1 MVNISYPVGNKTS
14 IESNDTDISAMDT
27 AYKLADTNLDT
38 AYKAADL
45 VIDTA
50 YKASDV
56 DIQNQIDTLQSWIR
70 L

>member
-1 MVNISYPVGNKTS
+1 MANISYPAGNKTS

-38 AYKAADL
+38 AYKA
-45 VIDTA
+45 
-50 YKASDV
+50 SDV